1 MSLIVK
7 RSLTDGEMVDFPLGS
22 NDSIT
27 KINPH
32 IDQFFKSFKVKP

>member
-7 RSLTDGEMVDFPLGS
+7 RSLTDSEMANFPLGS

-32 IDQFFKSFKVKP
+32 IDQFF